1 MLTSISIKNYALI
14 NELHIDFSS
23 GLSIITGETGA
34 GKSILLGALG
44 LVLGNR
50 ADSSTLKD
58 TTRKCI
64 VEAVISIDK
73 YKLQDFFDAQDIDY
87 ESHTIIR
94 REILPSGKSRAF
106 INDTPVVLSVLNAL
120 RLKLIDI
127 HSQHQTLQLSDQQF
141 QFQLLDAIANNE
153 LKLASYQRGLEHY
166 NQAKKTLE
174 EIQKAQREANQQYD
188 YNLHLYQELLDANLI
203 EDEELELEEKLDAVG
218 VGFLKQQKDIKK
230 LKKRQSRKMTAMK
243 FVGVV
248 FDPEKYKSGEA
259 EINEALSNGFEVLRD
274 FETGG
279 GIVIA
284 LGKWEN
290 KSKTV
295 NKEWNN

>member
-1 MLTSISIKNYALI
+1 ME
-14 NELHIDFSS
+14 NESNS
-23 GLSIITGETGA
+23 
-34 GKSILLGALG
+34 K
-44 LVLGNR
+44 
-50 ADSSTLKD
+50 
-58 TTRKCI
+58 
-64 VEAVISIDK
+64 
-73 YKLQDFFDAQDIDY
+73 
-87 ESHTIIR
+87 
-94 REILPSGKSRAF
+94 
-106 INDTPVVLSVLNAL
+106 
-120 RLKLIDI
+120 
-127 HSQHQTLQLSDQQF
+127 
-141 QFQLLDAIANNE
+141 
-153 LKLASYQRGLEHY
+153 
-166 NQAKKTLE
+166 
-174 EIQKAQREANQQYD
+174 
-188 YNLHLYQELLDANLI
+188 I
-203 EDEELELEEKLDAVG
+203 EELEEKLDAVG

-295 NKEWNN
+295 NKEWDN